1 MEISPETFPLFYFA
15 RARAQLFCQEYLNDK
30 KNEPANTRSIFY
42 NIIPESFN
50 TNNSIILRTWLKGKV
65 VIQSI
70 KSIKLLHVDDDPNQF
85 IFIKSFLNKS
95 DPDMD
100 VTCVSEPEKVFELL
114 ETGEYHCLVTD
125 YDMPKINGI
134 ELAVRVREKYSIP
147 IILYTGQGSEKVAEK
162 AFSVGIDDY
171 LRKEM
176 DPSHY
181 QVLAKRIRHA
191 VDKKQVEIL
200 HENVMN
206 HAHLG
211 VCIFVNGVIAYANNA
226 AIKMFEK
233 KNLNEILETNPF
245 SRGNK
250 EGLEFLE
257 YGEHEL
263 VAKKRNGDKIYFE
276 ISSRSISYFGNEAT
290 LSVVRDITEKK
301 VLEIETF
308 VSQERFRSLVELSPD
323 GIATFST
330 TGYMTFLNSA
340 FCSLTG
346 FSKEELLGEHLINL
360 KTLRKRDLLKYIRS
374 FTAVLQGKMS
384 PSMEFTY
391 YKKDGTSGVGESHIG
406 LIDVSGTKEM
416 LLIARDITER
426 KNHETRYEK
435 LFETSPDGVIELDIN
450 ENIITINDT
459 LIQQTG
465 LKEFKLLGK
474 NIYNIPIFD
483 NETKEEL
490 KKVIEKIKHTKNI
503 RSLEFGLT
511 RSDQSRIWI
520 EANISPILFDKEV
533 FGYQLIMRDISK
545 RKETE
550 EEHRKY
556 SKKLEK
562 LVEIKTNENINNERL
577 IVAGKVASM
586 IGHDIRSPLQTI
598 KNCVY
603 LLKKTYNDPLLTN
616 IEDQLK
622 YTVELISRF
631 EDQTKTDLI
640 KLEYCSIPE
649 LIENIMFSFSI
660 NNNIEVI
667 SSISSNIPLMR
678 IDEFQFRRVLVNIIN
693 NSIQAMPKGG
703 RLLISA
709 EIKNDALELSVAD
722 SGIGIPE
729 DKLQDIFN
737 PFYTTKKEGIGL
749 GLSFCK
755 SMVEDHGGTIEVT
768 SEENVGTTIF
778 IRIPIVPVDSRYID
792 IEMPVLDIEQ

>member
-1 MEISPETFPLFYFA
+1 LK
-15 RARAQLFCQEYLNDK
+15 DK
-30 KNEPANTRSIFY
+30 VI
-42 NIIPESFN
+42 
-50 TNNSIILRTWLKGKV
+50 
-65 VIQSI
+65 IQSI
-70 KSIKLLHVDDDPNQF
+70 ESIKLLHVDDDPNQF
-85 IFIKSFLNKS
+85 RFIKLFLNES

-125 YDMPKINGI
+125 YEMPNINGI

-147 IILYTGQGSEKVAEK
+147 IILYTGHGSEEVAEN
-162 AFSVGIDDY
+162 AFLIGIDDY

-181 QVLAKRIRHA
+181 RVLAKRIRHA

-206 HAHLG
+206 HTHLG
-211 VCIFVNGVIAYANNA
+211 VCIFVNSVIAYANNA
-226 AIKMFEK
+226 AINLFEK
-233 KNLNEILETNPF
+233 KNLKEILGTNPF

-250 EGLEFLE
+250 DSIKFLE
-257 YGEHEL
+257 SGEHEL
-263 VAKKRNGDKIYFE
+263 EVKKRNGDKIYFE
-276 ISSRSISYFGNEAT
+276 ISSRSISYFGNEAI
-290 LSVVRDITEKK
+290 LSIVRDITEKK
-301 VLEIETF
+301 ILEIENS

-323 GIATFST
+323 GIATFGT

-340 FCSLTG
+340 FSSLTG
-346 FSKEELLGEHLINL
+346 FSKEELSGEHLTKL

-374 FTAVLQGKMS
+374 FTTVLQGKMS

-391 YKKDGTSGVGESHIG
+391 NKKDGTAGVGESHIA
-406 LIDVSGTKEM
+406 LIDVSGTKEII
-416 LLIARDITER
+416 LIARDITER
-426 KNHETRYEK
+426 KNNETRYEK
-435 LFETSPDGVIELDIN
+435 LFETSPDGIIELDIN

-459 LIQQTG
+459 IMQQTG

-483 NETKEEL
+483 NETKREL
-490 KKVIEKIKHTKNI
+490 KKVIEKIKYTKNI
-503 RSLEFGLT
+503 RSLDFGLT

-520 EANISPILFDKEV
+520 EANISAILFDKEV
-533 FGYQLIMRDISK
+533 LGYQLIMRDISK

-550 EEHRKY
+550 EEYIKY

-562 LVEIKTNENINNERL
+562 LVEMKTNENINNARL
-577 IVAGKVASM
+577 ITAGKVASM

-603 LLKKTYNDPLLTN
+603 LMKKTHNDPLLTN

-631 EDQTKTDLI
+631 EDKIKTDRI

-660 NNNIEVI
+660 NKNIKVI
-667 SSISSNIPLMR
+667 RSISSNIPLMR
-678 IDEFQFRRVLVNIIN
+678 IDGFQFKRVLVNIIN
-693 NSIQAMPKGG
+693 NSIQAMPQGG
-703 RLLISA
+703 KLLISA
-709 EIKNDALELSVAD
+709 EIKKDALELSVAD

-729 DKLQDIFN
+729 DKLQGVFN
-737 PFYTTKKEGIGL
+737 PFYTTKKDGMGL

-755 SMVEDHGGTIEVT
+755 SMVEEHGGTIEVV

-778 IRIPIVPVDSRYID
+778 IRIPIVPADSKYID
-792 IEMPVLDIEQ
+792 AEIPVVDIEQ